1 MDNTNKQTDASA
13 VKDASIYAQRKN
25 AILSNPC
32 THHVLKDM
40 IRKLDD
46 SDIMDALHN
55 LECATNLFELR
66 LEEIKNGVY

>member
-13 VKDASIYAQRKN
+13 VKVSRTYAQRRD

-32 THHVLKDM
+32 THNVLKD
-40 IRKLDD
+40 IVRKLDD

-55 LECATNLFELR
+55 LECATKLFQQR
-66 LEEIKNGVY
+66 LEEIKQGIY

>member
-1 MDNTNKQTDASA
+1 MNNTNTQTEASA
-13 VKDASIYAQRKN
+13 VKDARTYAQRKT

-32 THHVLKDM
+32 THYVLKDI

-55 LECATNLFELR
+55 LECATKLFEQR
-66 LEEIKNGVY
+66 LEEIKQGIY

>member
-1 MDNTNKQTDASA
+1 MSNTNTQTEGSA
-13 VKDASIYAQRKN
+13 VKVARTYAERKN

-32 THHVLKDM
+32 THNVLKDI

-55 LECATNLFELR
+55 LECATKLFEQR
-66 LEEIKNGVY
+66 LEEIKQGIY

>member
-1 MDNTNKQTDASA
+1 MDNTNKQTEVSA
-13 VKDASIYAQRKN
+13 VKVARTYAERKN

-32 THHVLKDM
+32 THNVLKDI

-55 LECATNLFELR
+55 LECATKLFEQR
-66 LEEIKNGVY
+66 LEEIKQGIY